1 VERYRLLLKP
11 GPVVAVL
18 ICVAMVAA
26 AIFAPLLAPHD
37 PMLGSLGARLK
48 PPAWEAGGLSA
59 YPLGTDLLGRD
70 VLSRLIYGARVSL
83 SVAVI
88 AIFVAGSVGSL
99 LGILAGYLGGW
110 VETAIMRLVDLALSL
125 PVILIALLFGVL
137 FGPSFTNVI
146 IIISLV
152 LWSQFAR
159 MARGE
164 TIKIKQSD
172 FIDLARTAGCSKSS
186 IMFRHVL
193 PNVATSLIV
202 LATLQVGTVIIIEAS
217 LSFLGVGVPSSTPAW
232 GAMIAEGRSYIAS
245 AWWLCIFPGLAILLT
260 VLAVNIFGDAL
271 TDMLNP
277 SIRRELGG

>member
-1 VERYRLLLKP
+1 VNQYRLLLKP
-11 GPVVAVL
+11 GPL
-18 ICVAMVAA
+18 IA
-26 AIFAPLLAPHD
+26 AIICLLMVLAALLAPVLAPHD

-48 PPAWEAGGLSA
+48 PPAWQDGGSRA
-59 YPLGTDLLGRD
+59 YLLGTDLLGRD

-83 SVAVI
+83 SVAAL
-88 AIFVAGSVGSL
+88 AIVAAGSVGSL

-110 VETAIMRLVDLALSL
+110 VESAIMRLVDLALAL

-146 IIISLV
+146 IIISMV
-152 LWSQFAR
+152 LWSQYAR

-164 TIKIKQSD
+164 TIKVKQAD
-172 FIDLARTAGCSKSS
+172 YIDLARSAGCSKLS

-193 PNVATSLIV
+193 PNVSSSLIV

-217 LSFLGVGVPSSTPAW
+217 LSFLGVGVPSTTPAW
-232 GAMIAEGRSYIAS
+232 GAMISDGRSYISS
-245 AWWLCIFPGLAILLT
+245 AWWLCIFPGIAILLT

-277 SIRRELGG
+277 SVRRELGA